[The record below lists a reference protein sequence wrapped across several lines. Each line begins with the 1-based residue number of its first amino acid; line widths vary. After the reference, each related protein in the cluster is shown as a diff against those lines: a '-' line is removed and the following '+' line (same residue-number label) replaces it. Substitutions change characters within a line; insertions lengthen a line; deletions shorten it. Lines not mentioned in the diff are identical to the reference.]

1 MMKRRNFLRN
11 SAIIASSPFIIP
23 RFSSAEEIGEEA
35 VYQGKKLVVVQ
46 LEGGND
52 GLNTIIPY
60 SNDLYYRL
68 RPNIALHPE
77 QVIRITGE
85 LGFNPGMKAMKAL
98 FDKGELAIINNVGYP
113 NPDHT
118 HLRSM
123 DIWQSASDSDEYR
136 KTGWLGRMLDEC
148 CPGNV
153 GQYFGLEA
161 SEMLSLA
168 LKGERIKGMAVE
180 DIDRLY
186 NTARDPFLNHIVSAH
201 QSVGDSLDYLYNTLL
216 DTKKS
221 ATYLKGKA
229 DLHRTHTG
237 YPDSKLALDLNG
249 IAQLINAGAE
259 TRVYYVSV
267 SGFDTHTLQLDQH
280 RRLLETVSGSLSAFV
295 DDLRLGGQLDS
306 TLVLVFSEFGRQAT
320 ENASMGTDHGAAN
333 NVWLIGGGLRKTGFL
348 NEAPDLGRLDNGD
361 LRFSVDFRSIYATI
375 LDNFLNVSS
384 ELVLGRRFDNLG
396 FV

>member
-1 MMKRRNFLRN
+1 M
-11 SAIIASSPFIIP
+11 
-23 RFSSAEEIGEEA
+23 
-35 VYQGKKLVVVQ
+35 
-46 LEGGND
+46 
-52 GLNTIIPY
+52 
-60 SNDLYYRL
+60 
-68 RPNIALHPE
+68 
-77 QVIRITGE
+77 
-85 LGFNPGMKAMKAL
+85 
-98 FDKGELAIINNVGYP
+98 
-113 NPDHT
+113 
-118 HLRSM
+118 
-123 DIWQSASDSDEYR
+123 
-136 KTGWLGRMLDEC
+136 
-148 CPGNV
+148 
-153 GQYFGLEA
+153 
-161 SEMLSLA
+161 
-168 LKGERIKGMAVE
+168 
-180 DIDRLY
+180 
-186 NTARDPFLNHIVSAH
+186 
-201 QSVGDSLDYLYNTLL
+201 
-216 DTKKS
+216 
-221 ATYLKGKA
+221 
-229 DLHRTHTG
+229 
-237 YPDSKLALDLNG
+237 NG

-280 RRLLETVSGSLSAFV
+280 SRLLETVSGSLSAFV